1 MKAYDGG
8 RTGDGRADGGGD
20 DDGGDDDMRAPE
32 RQGED
37 RRVPYGGSRESPRS
51 SEKLLTMTFD
61 GDERRR
67 TGDGG
72 GRVRRTGGVVVR
84 ERRRR
89 GGLGGLRTLT
99 VGTVLEEPFSL

>member
-1 MKAYDGG
+1 
-8 RTGDGRADGGGD
+8 
-20 DDGGDDDMRAPE
+20 
-32 RQGED
+32 
-37 RRVPYGGSRESPRS
+37 
-51 SEKLLTMTFD
+51 MTFD

-67 TGDGG
+67 TGYGG

-99 VGTVLEEPFSL
+99 VAPRNKTLIWLQIILFDKLCIWMCCVSF